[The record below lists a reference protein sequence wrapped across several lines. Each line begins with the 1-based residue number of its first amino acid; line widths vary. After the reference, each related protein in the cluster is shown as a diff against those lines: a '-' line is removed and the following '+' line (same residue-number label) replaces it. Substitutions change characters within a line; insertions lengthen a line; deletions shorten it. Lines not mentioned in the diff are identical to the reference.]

1 MPCATFCFCSRSC
14 RGEPCAARACYA
26 CPGEAACRGVSRT
39 VRKNR
44 APTTG
49 ISNRPAFTR
58 CFYSTETAIVWRQS
72 CVPATCTAPRAGE
85 ELLLPEIERQQKL
98 SKEVAFRADAAFA
111 KPEIYEALES
121 RREVRHPYSGQRSD
135 RNPENRTSLD
145 ARGCSLMGVRGCRG
159 SQSLAR
165 GAGGTATLQQLRPA
179 ALDA

>member
-1 MPCATFCFCSRSC
+1 MPWRSSLPRCITRGAQEQSAYNGHFESTCFH
-14 RGEPCAARACYA
+14 PLLLF
-26 CPGEAACRGVSRT
+26 
-39 VRKNR
+39 NR
-44 APTTG
+44 D
-49 ISNRPAFTR
+49 
-58 CFYSTETAIVWRQS
+58 AIVWRQS